1 MNDVIAK
8 VERIRRGQQHLL
20 KKEGASGMQMKN
32 DLITTLQCPTKRETK
47 RVLSY
52 KLIRTYL
59 CIHYESVIVILPTP
73 RDRNEVVFNGI
84 TPYGYVREDVKY

>member
-1 MNDVIAK
+1 MPD
-8 VERIRRGQQHLL
+8 
-20 KKEGASGMQMKN
+20 
-32 DLITTLQCPTKRETK
+32 ETK

-84 TPYGYVREDVKY
+84 TPYGYVREDVKS